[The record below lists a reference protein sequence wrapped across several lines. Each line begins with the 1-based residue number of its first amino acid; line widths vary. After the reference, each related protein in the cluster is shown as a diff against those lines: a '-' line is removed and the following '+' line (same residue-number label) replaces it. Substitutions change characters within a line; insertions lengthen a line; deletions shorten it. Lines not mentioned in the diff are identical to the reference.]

1 MAGGKLQAPRGTFD
15 VLPEDARRRDR
26 LVELSAQVLEG
37 AGYAHAETPIF
48 EDTALFARG
57 VGESTDIVQKEMF
70 TFEDKGG
77 RSLTLRPEN
86 TAGICRAYIE
96 HGMHKL
102 PQPVKLWSC
111 GAVLPPRGA
120 PGRPLPAVHA
130 ARTSRRW
137 DPTTRRWTPS

>member
-1 MAGGKLQAPRGTFD
+1 MRAGATRLLERTADG
-15 VLPEDARRRDR
+15 ARRPPATR
-26 LVELSAQVLEG
+26 
-37 AGYAHAETPIF
+37 HAETPIF

-111 GAVLPPRGA
+111 GPFFRHEA
-120 PGRPLPAVHA
+120 PQAGRYRQFTQLNVEALGLRRPVAGRRADRA
-130 ARTSRRW
+130 ARA
-137 DPTTRRWTPS
+137 DPRAVRA